1 MKERYKKERL
11 QKQRKITK
19 ITLKKMKV
27 HIKKKG
33 KILIMNFSG
42 KEKVDIM
49 DIMDLIQRKNVVE
62 R

>member
-1 MKERYKKERL
+1 
-11 QKQRKITK
+11 
-19 ITLKKMKV
+19 MKV

-62 R
+62 RWYFLSIYETSMTF